1 MNDHEQQAVPPPAP
15 SAISQ
20 DDRLWAAGAHVGAL
34 VAAFLTSWMAGVAG
48 ALAALV
54 VWLFVRD
61 RYPFAAENAKEA
73 FNFNVSMFI
82 YMCIAGLIGLLLVGG
97 TVLTLGIG
105 ALVAIPAGIVLL
117 MALFALAIAWLV
129 FTVIAAIKAYDGEM
143 YRYPLAIRLLK

>member
-1 MNDHEQQAVPPPAP
+1 MNDYESPPVPAP
-15 SAISQ
+15 SH
-20 DDRLWAAGAHVGAL
+20 DDRLWAMGAQVGAL
-34 VAAFLTSWMAGVAG
+34 IAARVTSWFAGIAG
-48 ALAALV
+48 AAAALV
-54 VWLFVRD
+54 VWFLVRD
-61 RYPFAAENAKEA
+61 RSAFAAEHAKEA